1 MPRKRPL
8 QPKTELGSSKLGSIE
23 KKRKGFRKITV
34 SVIIT

>member
-8 QPKTELGSSKLGSIE
+8 QPKTEPGSSKLGPIE

-34 SVIIT
+34 IIT